1 MKFTNEV
8 WAEKRKNGIA
18 RFIFLEGILKAGG
31 VFAVAMQFIGYFM
44 LADKSATFS
53 TYFGSAVTWTTFFL
67 HATLFGSIMGYI
79 NWRRN
84 EKMYAAAKNQAADE
98 EGEKSA

>member
-1 MKFTNEV
+1 MRFTAAE
-8 WAEKRKNGIA
+8 WAEKRNAGMA

-31 VFAVAMQFIGYFM
+31 VFAVVMQFIGYFV

-53 TYFGSAVTWTTFFL
+53 SYFGSAVTWTTFFL
-67 HATLFGSIMGYI
+67 HATLFGAIMGYI

-84 EKMYAAAKNQAADE
+84 ERMHAAPQDAQTGKTE
-98 EGEKSA
+98 E